1 MTHSAHLDV
10 ASLPLTGRHL
20 IEASAGTGKTFNITR
35 LYLRLMLEKSFNV
48 QQILVMTFTKAATEE
63 IRGRLAATLEEAIA
77 YWQARMAGSEPQ
89 QRDPVYAA
97 LYDADEPAAALTK
110 LKAAQL
116 EMDEASVYTIH
127 GFCQHV
133 LNLLSFESGAAMQL
147 TLDTDTAELY
157 QQAAEDWI
165 RAMSAD
171 EEAYTLLAEQGWHVP
186 TQLLDT
192 FGKAIRGNLTPQV
205 LDEHAIEQDAGK
217 QQLAL
222 ASAMAPRFTEVRQ
235 TMLENEA
242 FILDTLVYGHKDEV
256 KRTEEWAILLN
267 YLANADIAAPPS
279 EAKQFIN
286 GNRYRGKDEIKAL
299 FMPLKAL
306 FDEVAKAHSGHIKSV
321 EQAREQTA
329 VLKRV
334 AGAFAFI
341 RDHVEA
347 QKRQR
352 NLIDFDDLIR
362 RLADEATNPD
372 SVVAETL
379 RQRFP
384 AALIDEFQDTDAAQY
399 AIVDAVYP
407 KDDEKQVLM
416 MIGDP
421 KQAIY
426 GFRGGDIFTY
436 LKAGREADYRWVMDT
451 NWRSVADMV
460 TAYNRLFHGAPLAE
474 PHADVFGYGIDYQ
487 QVRSTSAAKATKTP
501 LSDPDPGRA
510 ALTYLQL
517 DAEDQATKAQLQQP
531 LSCWV
536 GQEIHRLLREA
547 RLGERAVAPSDI
559 AILVRSANEAVI
571 MQRAL
576 QNVGLGAVFLSN
588 KRSLFASGQAQ
599 DVYRLLDG
607 IWHADSTST
616 LSACL
621 ASPLLGFS
629 HQQIVDL
636 LHQDDDVLWDELME
650 LIALLKQMWQQR
662 GCMTV
667 ILYLMQHR
675 YLPGSSEPERELT
688 NYLHLAEVL
697 GREAATHA
705 RADQLLLW
713 LHRQLADPERGD
725 ELVQRLESDDTLIQ
739 IVTQH
744 GSKGLEYPIV
754 FVPFG
759 NDYRDPAKAGNQTA
773 QQFQYYDEHEGG
785 LVLQLGRSFDAI
797 ERVQAE
803 GEAEAM
809 RLLYVAVTRAAQR
822 CYIGVAPFK
831 QHQKS
836 PLARALGYTGSD
848 ENALSGAID
857 RVIAEGEGHTAA
869 IRFRECD
876 ALIRGR
882 ITPHDE
888 VTPQVVDFTGS
899 VEDAWR
905 LYSFSMLARQQSV
918 VKQTVRDAEATDAPL
933 VAARLADEKEQAA
946 FRFTFEKGA
955 RAGNLLHDILEL
967 ADFTEPDWSAASA
980 GPAARFGLPD
990 DASAPLFDWLE
1001 DVLAAPLDASGRLTL
1016 AQLPLSATLR
1026 EAEFYFPVDNLH
1038 MAGLNALLSEH
1049 RKSLASLCEPIA
1061 VTDVGRRELDGMMH
1075 GFIDLIF
1082 EAEGRFYVADYK
1094 STWLGYSHADYHP
1107 GALCQN
1113 NQQHLYDLQYLIYAL
1128 ALHRYLAQ
1136 TLHDYDPSRHFGGVY
1151 YLYLRGMTAASK
1163 QQEGVFYTA
1172 ISPAMLDALDRL
1184 FDNTEQV
1191 ARESLT

>member
-1 MTHSAHLDV
+1 
-10 ASLPLTGRHL
+10 
-20 IEASAGTGKTFNITR
+20 
-35 LYLRLMLEKSFNV
+35 
-48 QQILVMTFTKAATEE
+48 
-63 IRGRLAATLEEAIA
+63 
-77 YWQARMAGSEPQ
+77 
-89 QRDPVYAA
+89 
-97 LYDADEPAAALTK
+97 
-110 LKAAQL
+110 
-116 EMDEASVYTIH
+116 
-127 GFCQHV
+127 
-133 LNLLSFESGAAMQL
+133 
-147 TLDTDTAELY
+147 
-157 QQAAEDWI
+157 
-165 RAMSAD
+165 MSAD
-171 EEAYTLLAEQGWHVP
+171 EQAYTLLAEQGWHVP

-192 FGKAIRGNLTPQV
+192 FGNAIRKNLVPQV
-205 LDEHAIEQDAGK
+205 LDEAAIEQDANR
-217 QQLAL
+217 QQAVL
-222 ASAMAPRFTEVRQ
+222 ASAMAPRFAEVRQ
-235 TMLENEA
+235 AMLDNEA
-242 FILDTLVYGHKDEV
+242 FILATLVNGHKDET

-267 YLANADIAAPPS
+267 YLANADIAPPPS

-286 GNRYRGKDEIKAL
+286 GNRYRGKDDIKTL
-299 FMPLKAL
+299 FMPLKGL
-306 FDEVAKAHSGHIKSV
+306 FDDVAKTYSGHIKSL
-321 EQAREQTA
+321 EQAQQQTA
-329 VLKRV
+329 VLKLI
-334 AGAFAFI
+334 AEAFDYI
-341 RDHVEA
+341 RTHVDA
-347 QKRQR
+347 QKSQR

-362 RLADEATNPD
+362 RLAEEASNPD
-372 SVVAETL
+372 SVVADTL

-407 KDDEKQVLM
+407 KSDDDQVLM

-460 TAYNRLFHGAPLAE
+460 TAYNRLFHGAPLNA

-487 QVRSTSAAKATKTP
+487 QVKSTPGAKAAKTP
-501 LSDPDPGRA
+501 LFDPNQDRA

-517 DAEDQATKAQLQQP
+517 DAESQATKAQLQQP

-547 RLGERAVAPSDI
+547 RLGNEPVAPSDI
-559 AILVRSANEAVI
+559 AILVRSASEAVI

-576 QNVGLGAVFLSN
+576 QDVGLGAVFLSN
-588 KRSLFASGQAQ
+588 KRSLFASAQAQ
-599 DVYRLLDG
+599 DIYRLLDG

-616 LSACL
+616 LSGCL
-621 ASPLLGFS
+621 ASPLLGFG

-650 LIALLKQMWQQR
+650 LIALLRQMWQQR
-662 GCMTV
+662 GCMSV

-675 YLPGSSEPERELT
+675 YLPGSKEPERELT

-713 LHRQLADPERGD
+713 LHRQLASPDKGD
-725 ELVQRLESDDTLIQ
+725 ELVQRLESDETLIQ

-773 QQFQYYDEHEGG
+773 QQFQYYDENEEG
-785 LVLQLGRSFDAI
+785 LVLQLGRSFNAI

-809 RLLYVAVTRAAQR
+809 RLLYVAVTRAAHR

-831 QHQKS
+831 QQQKS
-836 PLARALGYTGSD
+836 PLARALGYAASD
-848 ENALSGAID
+848 EKDLSDAIE
-857 RVIAEGEGHTAA
+857 RVVAEGEGHTAV
-869 IRFRECD
+869 IRFSECD

-888 VTPQVVDFTGS
+888 VVPEVAEFSGS
-899 VEDAWR
+899 VDDAWR
-905 LYSFSMLARQQSV
+905 LYSFSMLARQQSI
-918 VKQTVRDAEATDAPL
+918 VKQTVRDAEVADAPL
-933 VAARLADEKEQAA
+933 VVAPVPSEKEQAA

-967 ADFTEPDWSAASA
+967 TDFTKPDWSAALA
-980 GPAARFGLPD
+980 GPAVRFGLPQD
-990 DASAPLFDWLE
+990 DVAPLCDWLQ
-1001 DVLAAPLDASGRLTL
+1001 DVLAAPLDESASLTL
-1016 AQLPLSATLR
+1016 AGLPLTATLR
-1026 EAEFYFPVDNLH
+1026 EAEFYFPVDNLQT
-1038 MAGLNALLSEH
+1038 AKLYSLLAAH
-1049 RKSLASLCEPIA
+1049 RKSLAALCEPVPVA
-1061 VTDVGRRELDGMMH
+1061 DVGRRELDGMMH

-1082 EAEGRFYVADYK
+1082 EADGRYYVADYK
-1094 STWLGYSHADYHP
+1094 STWLGFSYADYLP
-1107 GALCQN
+1107 GALCNN

-1128 ALHRYLAQ
+1128 ALHRYLGQ
-1136 TLHDYDPSRHFGGVY
+1136 TLSDYDPDHHFGGVY
-1151 YLYLRGMTAASK
+1151 YLYLRGMTASGSN
-1163 QQEGVFYTA
+1163 QEGVFYTPIA
-1172 ISPAMLDALDRL
+1172 PDVLDALDSL
-1184 FDNTEQV
+1184 FDNETLPAGEYD
-1191 ARESLT
+1191 